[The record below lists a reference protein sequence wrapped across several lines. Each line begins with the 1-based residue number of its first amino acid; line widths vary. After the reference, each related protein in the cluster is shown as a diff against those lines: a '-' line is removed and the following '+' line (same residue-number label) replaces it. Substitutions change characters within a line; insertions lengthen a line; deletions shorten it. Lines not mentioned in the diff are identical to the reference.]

1 MWLSSYSSVDDCK
14 LDIRNHLLIKVGK
27 NVLEKDLYSPIYL
40 LMGHW
45 SCASRCAG
53 DSQIWW
59 KQGNSVTNSSD
70 WEILGFTIFQYRIC
84 KRGELDVNITI
95 SSNQRQ
101 IEWNQ
106 TRLEKIE
113 CNQNVPKRHWHASQI
128 WFVHILRKARKN
140 IFFTLFSK
148 EEKSTDQ
155 VKKRPSNDQHVNMV
169 IMIKSPFST
178 KVFSF

>member
-1 MWLSSYSSVDDCK
+1 MSAKIYLK
-14 LDIRNHLLIKVGK
+14 RIFIF
-27 NVLEKDLYSPIYL
+27 PIYL

-70 WEILGFTIFQYRIC
+70 WEILGFTISQYRIC
-84 KRGELDVNITI
+84 KRCELDVNITI

-106 TRLEKIE
+106 TRLEKIG
-113 CNQNVPKRHWHASQI
+113 CNQNVPKGHWHASQI
-128 WFVHILRKARKN
+128 WVVPILRRVR
-140 IFFTLFSK
+140 IFFLLTLFSK

-155 VKKRPSNDQHVNMV
+155 VKKRPSHDQHVNMV